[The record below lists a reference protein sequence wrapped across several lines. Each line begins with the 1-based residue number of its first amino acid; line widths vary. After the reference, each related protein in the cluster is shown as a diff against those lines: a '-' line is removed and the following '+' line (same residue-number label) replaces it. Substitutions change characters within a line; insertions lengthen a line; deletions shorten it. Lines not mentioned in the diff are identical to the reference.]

1 MAGFMEVKGSQG
13 PSVSMPMRGSV
24 GWTLS
29 QGLIPREALLGGWT
43 DRQTALT
50 KGHASQEAT
59 VSHLMSPTPVSAC
72 WLSTPTDPC

>member
-13 PSVSMPMRGSV
+13 PSVIMPMHGSV

-43 DRQTALT
+43 DRQTDRQTALT
-50 KGHASQEAT
+50 EEVVVQHMPKGM
-59 VSHLMSPTPVSAC
+59 LPRRPLSPI
-72 WLSTPTDPC
+72 